1 MISYLCNHFSELFPF
16 SSMDEG
22 DLSSNPFAA
31 LFPNI
36 SVAQCYVESH
46 STSKPVEEDSIEMEV
61 GVAGPVEPPKDDEVQ
76 EVQELNNII
85 EEIFLVTLNK
95 FSVLGG
101 DQKQLVYLSS
111 LAEIIGK
118 QDHILPYRVVTHFL
132 RNPQQSLARS
142 ANS

>member
-1 MISYLCNHFSELFPF
+1 VIICNPFSELFPF

-46 STSKPVEEDSIEMEV
+46 GTTKPVEEEDSIEMEV

-76 EVQELNNII
+76 EVQELNNMI

-101 DQKQLVYLSS
+101 DEKQLVYLSS

-118 QDHILPYRVVTHFL
+118 QGLILSYRVITS
-132 RNPQQSLARS
+132 SLFQAPTTKPG
-142 ANS
+142 

>member
-1 MISYLCNHFSELFPF
+1 
-16 SSMDEG
+16 MDEE

-36 SVAQCYVESH
+36 SVAKYYIESH
-46 STSKPVEEDSIEMEV
+46 GNTMPVKEVESIEMDLDV
-61 GVAGPVEPPKDDEVQ
+61 TGPVELPKDDEVK

-111 LAEIIGK
+111 LAEIIGTV
-118 QDHILPYRVVTHFL
+118 DHYVILGL
-132 RNPQQSLARS
+132 
-142 ANS
+142 

>member
-1 MISYLCNHFSELFPF
+1 
-16 SSMDEG
+16 MDDG

-46 STSKPVEEDSIEMEV
+46 GTTKLVDEEDSIEMEV
-61 GVAGPVEPPKDDEVQ
+61 GVAEPVEPPKDDEVK

-101 DQKQLVYLSS
+101 DQKQPVYLSS

-118 QDHILPYRVVTHFL
+118 QDHSVL
-132 RNPQQSLARS
+132 
-142 ANS
+142 

>member
-1 MISYLCNHFSELFPF
+1 ME
-16 SSMDEG
+16 EG
-22 DLSSNPFAA
+22 DLVGNPFAA
-31 LFPNI
+31 LFPTI
-36 SVAQCYVESH
+36 AVAQCYVESLGRNKPAEEEH
-46 STSKPVEEDSIEMEV
+46 IAMELDVNEPVEL
-61 GVAGPVEPPKDDEVQ
+61 PKDEEVK

-118 QDHILPYRVVTHFL
+118 QKAM
-132 RNPQQSLARS
+132 S
-142 ANS
+142 

>member
-1 MISYLCNHFSELFPF
+1 MA
-16 SSMDEG
+16 
-22 DLSSNPFAA
+22 SNPFAA

-36 SVAQCYVESH
+36 TIAQYYVASQVH
-46 STSKPVEEDSIEMEV
+46 SKLVEEEKIEVEFHDTEPVKIELPNDEEV
-61 GVAGPVEPPKDDEVQ
+61 K

-111 LAEIIGK
+111 LADIIGRNNLLK
-118 QDHILPYRVVTHFL
+118 ANYDNAALLQVLTTRHGLTCNCWSRLCL
-132 RNPQQSLARS
+132 RE
-142 ANS
+142 